1 MVKGTN
7 RTVIEI
13 NDTGNKMFEK
23 VILFVSAEYGN
34 ISTKRLRK
42 ESELL
47 LDSYSEKPIM
57 QPKTIRKLYK
67 KKRVVAYVASGLL
80 GIGIIVGLI
89 ILF

>member
-47 LDSYSEKPIM
+47 LDNFCEKPIM
-57 QPKTIRKLYK
+57 QPKTIRQLYK
-67 KKRVVAYVASGLL
+67 KKRVVAYCISGLL
-80 GIGIIVGLI
+80 ALSLIVGLI
-89 ILF
+89 IVL

>member
-34 ISTKRLRK
+34 ISSKKLKEESLRMISNYQITP
-42 ESELL
+42 E
-47 LDSYSEKPIM
+47 I
-57 QPKTIRKLYK
+57 KTIRQYYK
-67 KKRVVAYVASGLL
+67 RRRLIISLLL
-80 GIGIIVGLI
+80 GVLLLAIISAI
-89 ILF
+89 ILIF